1 MKIFKKSVCAV
12 LLIALTVCILLT
24 GCGTTNYS
32 VTFDLNYDGAPAAT
46 VVSVAE
52 GNRVITPSSPERE
65 GYIFN
70 GWFTDKTCSTEAPL
84 SRVVSANATYYA
96 GWEKTGA
103 KVTFDLNYEGSENTS
118 QIVELGEKVSRPQ
131 NPTREGKYLFL
142 GWYTAKTCDCTDE
155 EAHNFDFDSTIT
167 ESVTVY
173 ARWQEVEGEIVSVTY
188 NWNYEG
194 APNNGVCEVYQME
207 KNSRFPG
214 KVNPVT
220 GIEREG
226 YYLVGWYTEATCQED
241 KAVVWRNKV
250 TDNTTIYAKW
260 LKVNTFEA
268 EYVDVTDLK
277 GFGFSG
283 NADGVNMIS
292 DGKQEF
298 ASNGYY
304 LGWLYNPQLQVNFE
318 IDVTEDVTNAWLL
331 LRLSAEF
338 ADITLTSSTF
348 TVQIDGT
355 KNAQGKYEN
364 GKYIAYKNIE
374 FTNVPSV
381 SSDSRRPFQNYTLTT
396 NLSLTKGKH
405 VITLTINN
413 TERPLGDQ
421 GTIYAAAP
429 MIDTLYIYTESTV
442 INWAE
447 GFPMTDNL
455 IGR

>member
-12 LLIALTVCILLT
+12 LLIALIACTLLV
-24 GCGTTNYS
+24 GCGKSGYS
-32 VTFDLNYDGAPAAT
+32 ITFDLNYDGAPAAT
-46 VVSVAE
+46 VVSVEE
-52 GNRVITPSSPERE
+52 GSRVTPPANPERE
-65 GYIFN
+65 GYTFL
-70 GWFTDKTCSTEAPL
+70 GWYTDKSCATEAPL
-84 SRVVSANATYYA
+84 SRVVSENATYYA
-96 GWEKTGA
+96 GWEQTGA

-118 QIVELGEKVSRPQ
+118 QIVELGGKATRPQ
-131 NPTREGKYLFL
+131 NPTREGSYLFL
-142 GWYTAKTCDCTDE
+142 GWYTVSTCDCTDE
-155 EAHNFDFDSTIT
+155 ELHTFDFDSTIT

-173 ARWQEVEGEIVSVTY
+173 ARWQEVDGDIVNVTY
-188 NWNYEG
+188 NWNYDG
-194 APNNGVCEVYQME
+194 APDGGVCEVYQME

-226 YYLVGWYTEATCQED
+226 YYLVGWYYEASCET
-241 KAVVWRNKV
+241 AVVWRNKV
-250 TDNTTIYAKW
+250 SDNTNIYAKW

-292 DGKQEF
+292 EGSKEF

-304 LGWLYNPQLQVNFE
+304 LGWLYNPQLQINFE
-318 IDVTEDVTNAWLL
+318 IDCEEDISDAWLV

-338 ADITLTSSTF
+338 ADITLTSSDF
-348 TVQIDGT
+348 TILVDGT
-355 KNAQGKYEN
+355 KNSQGKYEGAIN
-364 GKYIAYKNIE
+364 QYIAYDSIKFE
-374 FTNVPSV
+374 NVPSV
-381 SSDSRRPFQNYTLTT
+381 SSDDRRPFQNYTITEK
-396 NLSLTKGKH
+396 LSLTKGKH

-421 GTIYAAAP
+421 GTIDAAAP
-429 MIDTLYIYTESTV
+429 MIDTLYIYTESTAV
-442 INWAE
+442 NWAE

-455 IGR
+455 AGK